1 MVKPQNNQSL
11 AKPLRNVW
19 ISSFKDSSDIKSF
32 NDKEFKS
39 APLLMSME
47 IIWQPLRA
55 SIS

>member
-19 ISSFKDSSDIKSF
+19 ISPNKDSSDIKSF

-39 APLLMSME
+39 SSSHYEHQSPKNQTRL
-47 IIWQPLRA
+47 
-55 SIS
+55 